1 MSLLK
6 KLEET
11 CAKLDAHHEDPW
23 RKKVEAEVRGKEF
36 ISTAALLDAVRAP
49 VAEGQGGQ
57 PTRAISSDGGMPEM
71 PEIAHTLS
79 IVNISHILSPPIS
92 LVEQDDIS
100 CISCIDLGVPARVA
114 S

>member
-1 MSLLK
+1 M
-6 KLEET
+6 
-11 CAKLDAHHEDPW
+11 
-23 RKKVEAEVRGKEF
+23 
-36 ISTAALLDAVRAP
+36 ISTSHAAGG
-49 VAEGQGGQ
+49 EWQGGQ

-79 IVNISHILSPPIS
+79 IVKISHILSPPIS

>member
-1 MSLLK
+1 M
-6 KLEET
+6 
-11 CAKLDAHHEDPW
+11 
-23 RKKVEAEVRGKEF
+23 
-36 ISTAALLDAVRAP
+36 STAMAWSDRAL
-49 VAEGQGGQ
+49 VAEWQGGQ
-57 PTRAISSDGGMPEM
+57 PTRAISSDGGAPEM

-79 IVNISHILSPPIS
+79 IVKISHILSPPIS